1 MYRFKIEKREEFL
14 EGRKIGYI
22 AEKVGIARE
31 YMSSI
36 LCGSRHC
43 SKLVAFCMIKSIH
56 PNAEISDY
64 FEIIK
69 K

>member
-22 AEKVGIARE
+22 AEIVGIARE

-43 SKLVAFCMIKSIH
+43 SKLVAFCVTKSIH
-56 PNAEISDY
+56 PDAEISDY
-64 FEIIK
+64 FEILK